1 MITKKLKILLRLE
14 LKRILKN
21 GRSSTKRISSMVMM
35 VLVGLAMVFYSALF
49 TMILVTSNHSK
60 ELALTFGLVLSLL
73 TFFTGIS
80 NGNKNLFSR
89 DEFEILYPMPLG
101 EGDILMAKFIGIYL
115 DSLFYAFAIFLIPI
129 VWFGIIHGPL
139 AFILNLLSV
148 LVLPILPTF
157 LGVLLATQISKTF
170 RFHNTKTV
178 LQVLGTVLFFGT
190 YIFIMTQADKYG
202 DQVLALWSRLSW
214 GLRTY
219 YLPLR
224 FFDQAFSN
232 QSFLGFLALFVLT
245 ALLLLLLGYFIIRNY
260 IHNFYKEA
268 GAGPR
273 ERKKSVTFSTRSKLQ
288 SLYKKEVKHYFWRTN
303 YVSNTILSPILILG
317 LGVAAFFIKPDQVF
331 GQISGSLPGLDL
343 AGIASYILAF
353 VSVNAQT
360 TYCSLSLE
368 GENFEILEAMPLTFK
383 DLVLPRVLLGM
394 TLALGPILFTSLAF
408 VYVGQVGIINGI
420 FMVLAGILANLFG
433 NLVGI
438 YFDLMTLDLDWK
450 NDLEVIKQRFSGIL
464 MSLAMVLPMFISWIL
479 TTLLNIK
486 FVIPTSLIM
495 CLSFMASI
503 AIVYLMLEGAKDRVK
518 LS

>member
-1 MITKKLKILLRLE
+1 MITKKLKILLGLE

-21 GRSSTKRISSMVMM
+21 SRSSTKRISSMVMM
-35 VLVGLAMVFYSALF
+35 VLVGLAMVFYSGLF
-49 TMILVTSNHSK
+49 TMILVTSNNSK
-60 ELALTFGLVLSLL
+60 DLALAFGLVLTLL

-148 LVLPILPTF
+148 LILPIFPTF

-178 LQVLGTVLFFGT
+178 LQVLGTILFLAI
-190 YIFIMTQADKYG
+190 YIFFMTQADKYS
-202 DQVLALWSRLSW
+202 DQLAGLWSRLAQ

-224 FFDQAFSN
+224 FFDRAFSN
-232 QSFLGFLALFVLT
+232 QSFLGFLALFALT
-245 ALLLLLLGYFIIRNY
+245 LLLLLLLGYFIIRNY
-260 IHNFYKEA
+260 IQNFYKDA
-268 GAGPR
+268 GAKTR
-273 ERKKSVTFSTRSKLQ
+273 EKKKSVSFSSGSKLK

-317 LGVAAFFIKPDQVF
+317 LGVASLLIKPDQIF
-331 GQISGSLPGLDL
+331 GQALGSLPGLDL
-343 AGIASYILAF
+343 AGIACYILTF
-353 VSVNAQT
+353 ISVNAQT

-368 GENFEILEAMPLTFK
+368 GENFEALKAMPLSFK

-408 VYVGQVGIINGI
+408 SYAGQVGIVNGV
-420 FMVLAGILANLFG
+420 FMVLTGILANLFG

-438 YFDLMTLDLDWK
+438 YFDLMTLDLAWK
-450 NDLEVIKQRFSGIL
+450 NDLEVIKQRFSAVL
-464 MSLAMVLPMFISWIL
+464 MSLAMVLPMFITWIL

-486 FVIPTSLIM
+486 FVIPTSFIM
-495 CLSFMASI
+495 CLSFIASI
-503 AIVYLMLEGAKDRVK
+503 AIVYLMLEGARDR
-518 LS
+518 LEDQ

>member
-1 MITKKLKILLRLE
+1 M
-14 LKRILKN
+14 
-21 GRSSTKRISSMVMM
+21 
-35 VLVGLAMVFYSALF
+35 
-49 TMILVTSNHSK
+49 
-60 ELALTFGLVLSLL
+60 
-73 TFFTGIS
+73 
-80 NGNKNLFSR
+80 
-89 DEFEILYPMPLG
+89 
-101 EGDILMAKFIGIYL
+101 
-115 DSLFYAFAIFLIPI
+115 
-129 VWFGIIHGPL
+129 
-139 AFILNLLSV
+139 
-148 LVLPILPTF
+148 
-157 LGVLLATQISKTF
+157 
-170 RFHNTKTV
+170 
-178 LQVLGTVLFFGT
+178 
-190 YIFIMTQADKYG
+190 
-202 DQVLALWSRLSW
+202 
-214 GLRTY
+214 
-219 YLPLR
+219 
-224 FFDQAFSN
+224 
-232 QSFLGFLALFVLT
+232 
-245 ALLLLLLGYFIIRNY
+245 
-260 IHNFYKEA
+260 
-268 GAGPR
+268 
-273 ERKKSVTFSTRSKLQ
+273 
-288 SLYKKEVKHYFWRTN
+288 
-303 YVSNTILSPILILG
+303 
-317 LGVAAFFIKPDQVF
+317 AAFFIKPDQVF

-408 VYVGQVGIINGI
+408 AYVGQVGIINGI